1 MPLVQVKVLEGVFS
15 ASQKRQIV
23 EGVTE
28 ALVAVEGEGMRRV
41 TWVIVDEIRSGDWG
55 VGGRVLSTADVRA
68 LAAAGTPRGEEAP

>member
-41 TWVIVDEIRSGDWG
+41 TWVIVDEVRSGDWG
-55 VGGRVLSTADVRA
+55 VGGRALTTEDVKAMAANQTA
-68 LAAAGTPRGEEAP
+68 